1 MVVRGN
7 HDPRHALF
15 PRSGAVYATSPRAVQ
30 LEARGRP
37 TPNPNP
43 NPNPN
48 PSPSP
53 NPSPNPNP
61 NPNPNPDPNKHATT
75 IANVAVAWVLHQLG
89 DG

>member
-48 PSPSP
+48 PTLDHHLERVRLRGQPRVEARLLRGD
-53 NPSPNPNP
+53 N
-61 NPNPNPDPNKHATT
+61 
-75 IANVAVAWVLHQLG
+75 QLN
-89 DG
+89 